1 MTDILNQ
8 EIAELRAEREA
19 LKLQLQEA
27 KEAKDTLKTEMNQI
41 IDDLERRLPLC
52 LVCATDVPDRMNLVA
67 PLEMN
72 GISCKS
78 PSLILFFT
86 STWCAKQF
94 KPKLFS
100 SISFFANSTISC
112 PFLRQ
117 CLNVGHEKWMS

>member
-78 PSLILFFT
+78 PVFHFHLVCKAIQ
-86 STWCAKQF
+86 A
-94 KPKLFS
+94 KLFS
-100 SISFFANSTISC
+100 SISFFC
-112 PFLRQ
+112 
-117 CLNVGHEKWMS
+117 